1 MEQLCSHWKD
11 FREIRYLSIFRKSVE
26 TIQVSLKL
34 KKKRNTG
41 TFDEELCTFT
51 IIICLILLRMRNTS
65 EKIVEKIETHIL
77 CPEKIFCCK
86 SCPL

>member
-34 KKKRNTG
+34 KKKKEQPV
-41 TFDEELCTFT
+41 TFDEELMY
-51 IIICLILLRMRNTS
+51 IYLILLRMRNTS